1 MSPTGVPLLV
11 LLILLIIALPITA
24 FWVWSRLRPRVWAVL
39 ACALLVVAT
48 QLSTVGAIAVIANRS
63 GQYYTAW
70 SQLAEI
76 VTGGQPTQGIPSVNT
91 SSQNGTDPQAA
102 GSLTH
107 QSVGSFS
114 TKDEWATSGRLESVT
129 MQGANS
135 GLTSH
140 AFVYL
145 PPEYFQQAFAH
156 TRFPAAEAISGYPG
170 NDRNL
175 VQLFKYPSVLRA
187 EVAAGRA
194 RPMVLV
200 MMRPSLNYR
209 RDFECTDVPDGPL
222 PLTFFA
228 QDVPRAMSRRYR
240 VPATGWGVLGDS
252 TGGYCAAKLAMNYPD
267 TFHAAVSLSGY
278 YTALQDNTTGD
289 LWGGSPE
296 IRNLNDLGWRL
307 AHRPAPATSL
317 LVTISKQEK
326 SDLGYDNTR
335 HFMSLAKA
343 PMQVDSIVTPTG
355 GHDLANW
362 TRLIPRTLDWLSGK
376 LPAQEVTR

>member
-1 MSPTGVPLLV
+1 MSPTGAPLLV
-11 LLILLIIALPITA
+11 LLFALSIALPVAA
-24 FWVWSRLRPRVWAVL
+24 FIAWSRLRPRVLAVAACAVL
-39 ACALLVVAT
+39 IVAT
-48 QLSTVGAIAVIANRS
+48 QLAAIGLAAVAANRS

-70 SQLAEI
+70 SQITESF
-76 VTGGQPTQGIPSVNT
+76 TGGQPIQPISSAAT
-91 SSQNGTDPQAA
+91 SSRHDVDPQQA
-102 GSLTH
+102 GSLI
-107 QSVGSFS
+107 SRPDSSFS
-114 TKDEWATSGRLESVT
+114 TRSDWATKGRLESVT
-129 MQGANS
+129 MTGASS

-145 PPEYFQQAFAH
+145 PPEYFKPAFAH
-156 TRFPAAEAISGYPG
+156 TRFPAAEAITGYPG

-194 RPMVLV
+194 KPMVLV

-228 QDVPRAMSRRYR
+228 QDVPTAMSRSYR
-240 VPATGWGVLGDS
+240 VPSTGWGVIGDS
-252 TGGYCAAKLAMNYPD
+252 TGGYCATKLAMTDPA

-278 YTALQDNTTGD
+278 YTALQDDTTGD

-296 IRNLNDLGWRL
+296 VRSLNDLSWRL
-307 AHRPAPATSL
+307 EHQPAPATSL
-317 LVTISKQEK
+317 LVTISKQE
-326 SDLGYDNTR
+326 SGPLGYDNTQ

-343 PMQVDSIVTPTG
+343 PMELDSIVTPTG

-376 LPAQEVTR
+376 LTTPTATR